1 MSPNVNTMLR
11 SLVTKAWNN
20 LMKDKASSVI
30 NILGLT
36 IGITCCLFLF
46 IYILD
51 ELSYDRYHKDAE
63 NIYRVVSNIKEPDNE
78 YTWAVAQIPLG
89 EELQEFYPEVK
100 NAVRFFSTGPT
111 QFRIANHSY
120 TEDEFYLAD
129 SSVFDMFSYEF
140 MKGDPSQSLA
150 KPYSV
155 VLTET
160 IARKYFGTPANAMY
174 KFLENSQ
181 GENFLVTGVM
191 KDVPSN
197 SHFRFDA
204 LISRNTRPD
213 LKGGWGN
220 FGVLT
225 YVQLADDCDLGK
237 VIRNLDAL
245 IKQKVQPLFNEF
257 NMSISYK
264 LQRITDIHGQSGLAD
279 NAVASD
285 KYIILYVFGGIGVSF
300 LVFVLFNYLKLANVR
315 SSMLSKEAALQK
327 SFNAKLPLLLL
338 EFFTESLV
346 IAIIAMTL
354 SVILTTALLPVFNN
368 LTHKELEIFHLFK
381 TPVLAALGTIVL
393 LSGIIGCSY
402 PALYLTGIRERLRN
416 KGNESLFPKDILVK
430 QF

>member
-1 MSPNVNTMLR
+1 MLR

-36 IGITCCLFLF
+36 MGITCCLFLF
-46 IYILD
+46 MYVLD

-63 NIYRVVSNIKEPDNE
+63 NIYRVVSKIKEPDNE

-111 QFRIANHSY
+111 QFKIQNLSY

-129 SSVFDMFSYEF
+129 SSVFEMFSYEF
-140 MKGDPSQSLA
+140 LKGDPSQSLA

-155 VLTET
+155 VVTET
-160 IARKYFGTPANAMY
+160 IARKYFGTPSNAMY
-174 KFLENSQ
+174 KYLENSQ
-181 GENFLVTGVM
+181 GEHFLVTGVM
-191 KDVPSN
+191 KDVPTN

-225 YVQLADDCDLGK
+225 YVQLSDDCDSGK
-237 VIRNLDAL
+237 LLRSLDEVIR
-245 IKQKVQPLFNEF
+245 KKVQPLFNEF

-264 LQRITDIHGQSGLAD
+264 LQRITDIHAQSGVD
-279 NAVASD
+279 DAVASD
-285 KYIILYVFGGIGVSF
+285 KHIILYVFGGIGAF
-300 LVFVLFNYLKLANVR
+300 FFVFVLYNYLKLANVR
-315 SSMLSKEAALQK
+315 STMLSKEASLQK
-327 SFNAKLPLLLL
+327 SFNAKLPLMLL

-346 IAIIAMTL
+346 IAVIAMTL
-354 SVILTTALLPVFNN
+354 SMILTTALLPVFNS
-368 LTHKELEIFHLFK
+368 LTNKDLGIFHLFK
-381 TPVLAALGTIVL
+381 TPVLAVLGTIVL

-402 PALYLTGIRERLRN
+402 PALYLSGVKDRLRPN
-416 KGNESLFPKDILVK
+416 GDSIFPKDILVK